1 MTLGNFVYEAT
12 KTLNTSSSRLDAELL
27 IAKILN
33 CSREKLY
40 IMWDK
45 VLTSKEVRQI
55 KNLFK
60 QRKQGWPIAY
70 LLAEK
75 EFYGQIFKVNPPVF
89 IPRPDTEC
97 LVSAVLSQKNED
109 EKLTIIDLGSGSGCV
124 GLSLLRHLHKCRLVA
139 VDKDSKAIQLSQ
151 LNACRLGL
159 EKLSF
164 FLNKDVMHLYKQDW
178 LVFTENKTNLVVA
191 NPPYIALNDPQVQTE
206 VVNFES
212 SLALFSDNEGFKYI
226 YSWLKVAQNLLH
238 SGGHY
243 FFEVGINQSHQ
254 FYIGQKISKMCCINN
269 FEDLSGRI
277 RVMQFE
283 KI

>member
-12 KTLNTSSSRLDAELL
+12 KTLNTSSARLDAELL
-27 IAKILN
+27 VAKILN

-45 VLTSKEVRQI
+45 VLTFREVRQI

-60 QRKQGWPIAY
+60 QRKKGWPIAY

-89 IPRPDTEC
+89 IPRPDTEY
-97 LVSAVLSQKNED
+97 LVSAVLSQKNTD
-109 EKLTIIDLGSGSGCV
+109 EELTIIDLGSGSGCV
-124 GLSLLRHLHKCRLVA
+124 GLSLLKHLHKCWLIA

-159 EKLSF
+159 ESLSF
-164 FLNKDVMHLYKQDW
+164 FLNKDVMHLYKKD
-178 LVFTENKTNLVVA
+178 LAVFTENRTNLVVA
-191 NPPYIALNDPQVQTE
+191 NPPYIALDDPQVEQN

-212 SLALFSDNEGFKYI
+212 SLALFSGNDGFKHI
-226 YSWLKVAQNLLH
+226 YSWLKVAQSLLR
-238 SGGHY
+238 SGEHY
-243 FFEVGINQSHQ
+243 FFEVGVNQSHQ
-254 FYIGQKISKMCCINN
+254 FYIGQKINKMCCINK

-277 RVMQFE
+277 RVIQFE
-283 KI
+283 KF